1 MIVAAS
7 RAAGRAPLRLA
18 LAAMGTR
25 FELALHADDPVHA
38 RAAGEEAV
46 AEIEACHHRFN
57 RFAESSL
64 VSLIRRAPAGRTIPL
79 DTDTFEL
86 FADAFAVHR
95 ASGGAFDIAVAPLV
109 DSLVYANRDAGSDRS
124 APGMDAI
131 ELDPVART
139 IRVAARRSLAR
150 PRRHR
155 QGPRARPGRARAA
168 RERDR
173 CGAAPRRH
181 QQRDRDRPPARRGFV
196 ADRDRARLRGRS
208 RLRCATPRCP
218 CPRRAVT
225 RPATPRLRATSWIRA
240 PARSRRDAAPSS

>member
-109 DSLVYANRDAGSDRS
+109 DSLVYANRDAGSDRN

-139 IRVAARRSLAR
+139 IRVLHEGLSLDLGAIAKGHGLDMAARVLRENGIDAALLHGGTSSVIAIGH
-150 PRRHR
+150 P
-155 QGPRARPGRARAA
+155 PGAESWRIGIARAP
-168 RERDR
+168 
-173 CGAAPRRH
+173 G
-181 QQRDRDRPPARRGFV
+181 
-196 ADRDRARLRGRS
+196 DRAG
-208 RLRCATPRCP
+208 
-218 CPRRAVT
+218 
-225 RPATPRLRATSWIRA
+225 
-240 PARSRRDAAPSS
+240 